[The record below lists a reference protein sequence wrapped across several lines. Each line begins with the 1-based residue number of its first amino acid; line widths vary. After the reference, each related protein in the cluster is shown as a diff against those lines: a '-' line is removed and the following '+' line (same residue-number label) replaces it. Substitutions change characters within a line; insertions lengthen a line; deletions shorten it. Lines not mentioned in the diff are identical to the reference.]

1 MMKKTTKKLLAVGVL
16 LCIMAAFVAIYAATR
31 PETAAGEK
39 EITVEVA
46 HGNGTT
52 AEFTYQTNAEYL
64 GALLLEEGLI
74 EGEEGA
80 YGLYIKVVDGERAD
94 YDLDGA
100 YWAFYQGEEY
110 AAQGIDQT
118 PVYDGDTFKLVYT
131 YG

>member
-1 MMKKTTKKLLAVGVL
+1 MKKNTKKRLAVGVL
-16 LCIMAAFVAIYAATR
+16 LLVMAAFVVIYAATR

-39 EITVEVA
+39 QITVAVVHSDGA
-46 HGNGTT
+46 
-52 AEFTYQTNAEYL
+52 AVEFTYQTDAEYL
-64 GALLLEEGLI
+64 GEVLLADGLI
-74 EGEEGA
+74 EGETDT

-118 PVYDGDTFKLVYT
+118 PIYDGDAFRLVYT

>member
-1 MMKKTTKKLLAVGVL
+1 MKKVTKKLLAVGVL
-16 LCIMAAFVAIYAATR
+16 LCVMAAFLVIYAATR
-31 PETAAGEK
+31 PETVTGGK
-39 EITVEVA
+39 KFTVEA
-46 HGNGTT
+46 IHSDGMT
-52 AEFTYQTNAEYL
+52 AEFTYQTDAEYL
-64 GALLLEEGLI
+64 GAFLLEEGLI

-118 PVYDGDTFKLVYT
+118 PIYDGDTFKLVYT
-131 YG
+131 CG

>member
-16 LCIMAAFVAIYAATR
+16 LCVMAAFAAIYAATR

-39 EITVEVA
+39 EITVEVT
-46 HGNGTT
+46 HSDGVI

-64 GALLLEEGLI
+64 GVLLLEEGLI
-74 EGEEGA
+74 EGEAGA

>member
-1 MMKKTTKKLLAVGVL
+1 MKNTTKTLLAAGAL
-16 LCIMAAFVAIYAATR
+16 LCVVAAFAALYAVTR

-39 EITVEVA
+39 KITVEVI
-46 HGNGTT
+46 HSDGTT
-52 AEFTYQTNAEYL
+52 AEFTYQTDAEYL
-64 GALLLEEGLI
+64 GALLLEKGLI

-80 YGLYIKVVDGERAD
+80 YGLYIKVVDGEQAD
-94 YDLDGA
+94 YDLEGA

-118 PVYDGDTFKLVYT
+118 PIYDEDTFKLVYT

>member
-16 LCIMAAFVAIYAATR
+16 LCVRAAFAAIYAATR

-39 EITVEVA
+39 EITVEVT
-46 HGNGTT
+46 HSDGVIV
-52 AEFTYQTNAEYL
+52 EFTYQTNAEYL

-74 EGEEGA
+74 EGEAGA